1 MPGMPAVKSA
11 TALIVDT
18 CVETM
23 LLRPTTLEPRTLMP
37 VDAPVAMPRAV
48 EAVVLMPG
56 MPALI
61 KTSDAIVDTWV
72 ETILLRDMKA
82 DVKEETELLFSVAM
96 PRAVDAVVDM
106 PGMPAV

>member
-1 MPGMPAVKSA
+1 
-11 TALIVDT
+11 
-18 CVETM
+18 M
-23 LLRPTTLEPRTLMP
+23 LLRPITLEPRTLRP

-48 EAVVLMPG
+48 EAVVEMPG

-72 ETILLRDMKA
+72 ETILLNEMNA

-96 PRAVDAVVDM
+96 PRAVEAVVET
-106 PGMPAV
+106 PGMLTVRSATAVIVDT